1 MEGKI
6 MKRIL
11 STISV
16 CLTFFALIACNED
29 QIDTFGDQ
37 NYIHFKQESKKV
49 YRFSFA
55 TVPGVT
61 EYEYKIPMTLIG
73 KALSED
79 KEYGIEVVTEGAE
92 ILTTATSASYKLPES
107 IVFKKDVYEDTLK
120 IVLTD
125 NAELAQEKC
134 LVLKVVD
141 NDNFKVGPVKYQTAV
156 LYLSN
161 YLVQPD
167 WWDDEMTSIF
177 LGEYSDIKYQQ
188 FIIATGITDMSQMTS
203 LQVTAYVSTFVYYLR
218 DLDVQ
223 GTPVYESDNQT
234 KVLDTIPYNKN
245 I

>member
-1 MEGKI
+1 
-6 MKRIL
+6 MKRFL

-16 CLTFFALIACNED
+16 CLTLFTVLACNED
-29 QIDTFGDQ
+29 QIDVFGDQ

-55 TVPGVT
+55 TVPGT
-61 EYEYKIPMTLIG
+61 DEYEYKIPMTLIG

-79 KEYGIEVVTEGAE
+79 KEYGIQVVTEGAE
-92 ILTTATSASYKLPES
+92 LVTTATEASYQLPQS
-107 IVFKKDVYEDTLK
+107 LIFKKNVYEDTLR
-120 IVLTD
+120 LTFTN
-125 NAELAQEKC
+125 NAELSQEKL

-141 NDNFKVGPVKYQTAV
+141 NDNFKVGPIKNQTAV
-156 LYLSN
+156 IYLSN

-167 WWDDEMTSIF
+167 WWDEDMTNIF

-188 FIIATGITDMSQMTS
+188 FILATGITDMSQMTS

-218 DLDVQ
+218 ALDEQ
-223 GTPVYESDNQT
+223 GTPVYEADNQT